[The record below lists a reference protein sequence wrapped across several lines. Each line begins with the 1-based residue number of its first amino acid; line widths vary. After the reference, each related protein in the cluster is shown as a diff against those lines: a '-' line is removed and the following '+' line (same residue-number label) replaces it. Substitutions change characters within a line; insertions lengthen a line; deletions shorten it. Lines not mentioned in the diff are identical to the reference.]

1 MTGSVRACP
10 IPAQALGSEKVRG
23 QVQGSGRERPD
34 VLLSEACPPWA
45 GRKRPVHL
53 RLAMAPDP
61 LPQRERYGRDPSHG
75 CSGGSRGASATSS
88 PLRLLRF
95 PEANLGPVC
104 RPSGRTVG
112 TGAAVAPAVSGRLPR
127 GASISPRHPGRE
139 ARPPDRRLRNP
150 EGFGSTR
157 PAPAGGSAAGAR
169 RPWRIV
175 HRRLPSFSG
184 PRTGKPGHPN
194 LLSGGPK
201 PSGGRLR
208 SARDP
213 PLFGTGKPAPE
224 RRFRERLFA
233 PAAKPRSSLR
243 ARVSGGLPPA
253 SASGRIRKLRRLLR
267 TCAGS
272 APSLGAW

>member
-1 MTGSVRACP
+1 M
-10 IPAQALGSEKVRG
+10 LRG
-23 QVQGSGRERPD
+23 LP
-34 VLLSEACPPWA
+34 
-45 GRKRPVHL
+45 GRKRHELSPV
-53 RLAMAPDP
+53 AA
-61 LPQRERYGRDPSHG
+61 
-75 CSGGSRGASATSS
+75 
-88 PLRLLRF
+88 RF
-95 PEANLGPVC
+95 PEANLGSVC

-139 ARPPDRRLRNP
+139 ARPPSRRLRTPRGSDPPARRRPAARPLEP
-150 EGFGSTR
+150 EG
-157 PAPAGGSAAGAR
+157 PGGSSTGDC
-169 RPWRIV
+169 RP
-175 HRRLPSFSG
+175 FSG

-213 PLFGTGKPAPE
+213 PLFGTGGPAPGDGSE
-224 RRFRERLFA
+224 SDSLHLRRNRGVHSA
-233 PAAKPRSSLR
+233 PACDRR
-243 ARVSGGLPPA
+243 IPPA

-272 APSLGAW
+272 APFLGAW